1 MFGEVEDKDVE
12 FNRAK
17 LMQCKSYLN
26 ALNIIQCSHYLEFNM
41 QKVLNSKQIMTNWM
55 IPAFISIEVQ
65 VYESRISVSGLCC
78 YLVTSVC
85 FWFKDQV

>member
-26 ALNIIQCSHYLEFNM
+26 ALNIIQCSRYLEFNM
-41 QKVLNSKQIMTNWM
+41 QKVLN
-55 IPAFISIEVQ
+55 
-65 VYESRISVSGLCC
+65 
-78 YLVTSVC
+78 
-85 FWFKDQV
+85 